1 MSDALTKLFS
11 DFDRSLLS
19 RRRLLQALGAAAVVR
34 PVSMFAQGQCGGARA
49 GTPECDTTP
58 AKAPFAAT
66 GWQTVWLDYFSMQ
79 VADYQKEAAYFATL
93 MNWPI
98 RSDDGKQALLDI
110 GDIGG
115 LLIRGGYTPPSPPAG
130 ASAGAPARGNAA
142 GAAAAAGGAAGGGA
156 AGSGAPGGGRGGG
169 GGGRGPRM
177 ATFDSF
183 CFGIAPWDTKK
194 VEAELKARGLNPI
207 ADHRGNDFQ
216 SFHVKDPNGWD
227 LQLSNGSRQNRRRGP
242 ANAKMVAPAPF
253 DKTAWKT
260 LFVDHISFEV
270 SNYKEAVAFYEA
282 LIGWKPGQDEGSQNE
297 VKIGNFGGAIIRR
310 GGGGG
315 GRGAAAPDPAAPP
328 PPRRASIGHIAFGI
342 TPWDADAVKAE
353 LDKRGL
359 NGRVDTGGNGDI
371 HTAKYQSYH
380 TTTPNGFDL
389 QISNVVT

>member
-11 DFDRSLLS
+11 DFDRGLLS

-115 LLIRGGYTPPSPPAG
+115 LLIRGGYAPPPPPAAAATPTPP
-130 ASAGAPARGNAA
+130 A
-142 GAAAAAGGAAGGGA
+142 GAAAAGGGA
-156 AGSGAPGGGRGGG
+156 TAGGGRGGG

-177 ATFDSF
+177 AAFDSY

-216 SFHVKDPNGWD
+216 SFHIKDPNGWD
-227 LQLSNGSRQNRRRGP
+227 LQLSNGTRQNRRRGP
-242 ANAKMVAPAPF
+242 ASAKMVAPAPF

-260 LFVDHISFEV
+260 LFVDHISFQV
-270 SNYKEAVAFYEA
+270 SNYKEAAAFYEA

-315 GRGAAAPDPAAPP
+315 RGAAAPDPSAPP
-328 PPRRASIGHIAFGI
+328 PPRRASIDHIAFGI

-359 NGRVDTGGNGDI
+359 NARVDMGGAPNTLEAMR
-371 HTAKYQSYH
+371 TAKYQSYH

-389 QISNVVT
+389 QISNVVA

>member
-11 DFDRSLLS
+11 DFDRGLLS

-115 LLIRGGYTPPSPPAG
+115 LLIRGGYAPPPPPAAAATPTPP
-130 ASAGAPARGNAA
+130 A
-142 GAAAAAGGAAGGGA
+142 GAAAAGGGA
-156 AGSGAPGGGRGGG
+156 TAGGGRGGG

-177 ATFDSF
+177 AAFDSF

-216 SFHVKDPNGWD
+216 SFHIKDPNGWD
-227 LQLSNGSRQNRRRGP
+227 LQLSNGTRQNRRRGP
-242 ANAKMVAPAPF
+242 ASAKMVAPAPF

-260 LFVDHISFEV
+260 LFVDHISFQV
-270 SNYKEAVAFYEA
+270 SNYKEAAAFYEA

-315 GRGAAAPDPAAPP
+315 RGAAAPDPSAPP
-328 PPRRASIGHIAFGI
+328 PPRRASIDHIAFGI

-359 NGRVDTGGNGDI
+359 NARVDMGGAPNTLEAMR
-371 HTAKYQSYH
+371 TAKYQSYH

-389 QISNVVT
+389 QISSVISK

>member
-11 DFDRSLLS
+11 DFDRGLLS

-115 LLIRGGYTPPSPPAG
+115 LLIRGGYAPPPPPAAAATPTPP
-130 ASAGAPARGNAA
+130 A
-142 GAAAAAGGAAGGGA
+142 GAAAAGGGA
-156 AGSGAPGGGRGGG
+156 TAGGGRGGG

-177 ATFDSF
+177 AAFDSY

-216 SFHVKDPNGWD
+216 SFHIKDPNGWD
-227 LQLSNGSRQNRRRGP
+227 LQLSNGTRQNRRRGP
-242 ANAKMVAPAPF
+242 ASAKMVAPAPF

-260 LFVDHISFEV
+260 LFVDHISFQV
-270 SNYKEAVAFYEA
+270 SNYKEAAAFYEA

-315 GRGAAAPDPAAPP
+315 GRGAAAPDPSAPP
-328 PPRRASIGHIAFGI
+328 PPRRASIDHIAFGI

-359 NGRVDTGGNGDI
+359 NARVDMGGAPNTLEAMR
-371 HTAKYQSYH
+371 TAKYQSYH

-389 QISNVVT
+389 QISNVVA